1 MNKEFVA
8 SYLELFKTK
17 ELELRLEQLYGLLG
31 ECRVC
36 PRECEVNRL
45 EGEIGCCGIGRMA
58 RLSSCGPHYGEEA
71 PLRGWRG
78 SGTIFFGG
86 CNLGCVYCQNA
97 DISQHPQGRKVDP
110 QELGRIMLDLQKAG
124 CHNINLVSP
133 SHLVPQIIAGLI
145 YAADHGLKLP
155 LVYNTGGYDSLQ
167 VIKLL
172 DGIVDIYMPDMKY
185 SDRVVGKKYSGVPD
199 YPRINQLAVAEMHR
213 QVGDLV
219 LSNHGIAL
227 RGVIIR
233 HLILPENLAGSHSI
247 LDFIAREISKNTY
260 LNLMDQY
267 RPAYLAGD
275 YPELSGRVGEEQY
288 RDLVETAKELG
299 LNRLDGVTK
308 D

>member
-8 SYLELFKTK
+8 SYLELFETK
-17 ELELRLEQLYGLLG
+17 ELELRLEQLYELLG

-45 EGEIGCCGIGRMA
+45 EGEIGCCGIGRKA
-58 RLSSCGPHYGEEA
+58 RVSSYGPHYGEEA

-97 DISQHPQGRKVDP
+97 DISQHPHGREVDP
-110 QELGRIMLDLQKAG
+110 QGLGRIMLDLQKAG

-145 YAADHGLKLP
+145 HAADHGLKLP

-185 SDRVVGKKYSGVPD
+185 SDRVVGEKYSGVPD

-288 RDLVETAKELG
+288 GDLVEAAKELG

-308 D
+308 N